1 MLTSLKYLLFGE
13 THIYYYYWGVFV
25 QFPWAQADSCIAL
38 CHLSLYT
45 RFVNLGNNFNKKNLH
60 EITLWEEKKKNSSGF
75 CMCNSVSLFIYLF
88 LSTFFFF
95 FFFNF
100 GCERYL
106 MYQKQF
112 VQALFHQLKVC
123 TPCWGLPYLTVAN
136 TFSCCALMASF
147 YSWRDHPL
155 HAVLEMGPS
164 SL

>member
-1 MLTSLKYLLFGE
+1 M
-13 THIYYYYWGVFV
+13 
-25 QFPWAQADSCIAL
+25 QFPWARADSCIAV

-45 RFVNLGNNFNKKNLH
+45 RSVNLRNNFNKKKSALNYFVRGR
-60 EITLWEEKKKNSSGF
+60 KKTAQAF
-75 CMCNSVSLFIYLF
+75 VCAILCLFLFIYFRLLF
-88 LSTFFFF
+88 SS
-95 FFFNF
+95 FFNF

-147 YSWRDHPL
+147 YSWQDHPL

>member
-1 MLTSLKYLLFGE
+1 M
-13 THIYYYYWGVFV
+13 

-45 RFVNLGNNFNKKNLH
+45 RSVNLGNNFNKKKSAWNYFVRG
-60 EITLWEEKKKNSSGF
+60 KKSLSSVY
-75 CMCNSVSLFIYLF
+75 CMCNSVALFIYLF
-88 LSTFFFF
+88 LSTFSLLLF

-112 VQALFHQLKVC
+112 VKALFHQLEVC
-123 TPCWGLPYLTVAN
+123 TPCWGLPYLTVVN